1 MQQKL
6 FSGSGFYIGQ
16 MFHEAAA
23 RHGAVPVVLDRP
35 LDVAPGTGLRH
46 TYRSL
51 ADLVGRLADQLWAA
65 GVRPASHV
73 AIHKRDN
80 ADIALLGCAASR
92 IGAVPVLLSPG
103 LDPTA
108 AGILL
113 GRLDRPLLVTD
124 DTTLARLK
132 GHTDITSK
140 CVLVSELGDLE
151 VTQRARPVRLHPD
164 KPYFVYS
171 PPVLG
176 EFAITPDQ
184 PYRARYRLMIH
195 DGLPDAALLDRL
207 AADLAAPMVATPE

>member
-16 MFHEAAA
+16 MFREAAS

-35 LDVAPGTGLRH
+35 LDVAPGDGLRH

-51 ADLVGRLADQLWAA
+51 ADLVDRLADQLWAA

-80 ADIALLGCAASR
+80 VDIALLACAVSR

-103 LDPTA
+103 LDTTA
-108 AGILL
+108 VSILL

-124 DTTLARLK
+124 EATLSRLMA
-132 GHTDITSK
+132 HTDISGLTSK
-140 CVLVSELGDLE
+140 RVLVSGVFPGAVALDGPE
-151 VTQRARPVRLHPD
+151 VTGRAKPVRLHPD
-164 KPYFVYS
+164 EP
-171 PPVLG
+171 
-176 EFAITPDQ
+176 
-184 PYRARYRLMIH
+184 R
-195 DGLPDAALLDRL
+195 
-207 AADLAAPMVATPE
+207 